1 MVSTVEEERKPS
13 RPPGRPPKPPSG
25 SIGHTTSFD
34 SGSFE
39 LRIARAIVGD
49 GSGNELI
56 IDVEGGSFRWL
67 AARAIV
73 GSGLTVDVE
82 GGLFGCRIADDVKTS
97 SSGGTRRKLDV
108 ATAPFSILGAVGI
121 IG

>member
-39 LRIARAIVGD
+39 CRIAEAIIGD
-49 GSGNELI
+49 G
-56 IDVEGGSFRWL
+56 
-67 AARAIV
+67 
-73 GSGLTVDVE
+73 GSGRTISLK